1 MHSNSCF
8 TSLFSFTG
16 PAVKRL
22 LGWKQGDEEEKW
34 AEMAVDSLVKKLM
47 KKRGALQELE
57 RALSCPGQPSK
68 CVTIPHS
75 LDGRMQ
81 VFHRKGYPHVI
92 YCRVWRWPDL
102 QSQHELKPLACCEF
116 PFGSKQ
122 KDVCI
127 NPYHY
132 QRVEAPVLPPVL
144 VPRQS
149 EFNSQFSLL
158 TPFQNVSLESE
169 QQMSNSA
176 THPGPHPAKQPP
188 CTPFPASHN
197 MHTASTS
204 SMGYSVTPGSAA
216 APERPSELTAAT
228 SLPPSNAKE
237 MPQKPNKCPAQ
248 EVPGSSSTPPL
259 PSGGRTGEPGDV
271 QPVSYEEPDQW
282 CSIAYYELNKRVGE
296 TFQAFSRSILID
308 GFTDPSNKDRFCLGL
323 LSNVNRNSSIE
334 NTRNHIGK
342 GVHLYYV
349 GGEVFVECLSDCSIF
364 VQSSNANH
372 EHGFHPSTVCKIPSG
387 YNLKIFNNMLFAQL
401 LSQSVNHGFEGVSEL
416 TKMCFIQMSFVK
428 GWGAGYH
435 RQAITSTPCWVEIH
449 LHGALIWLDKV
460 LREMGSPEAPI
471 SSIS

>member
-8 TSLFSFTG
+8 TPLFSFTG

-22 LGWKQGDEEEKW
+22 LGWKQGDKEEKW

-47 KKRGALQELE
+47 KKRGALQDLE

-92 YCRVWRWPDL
+92 YCRVWRWPSL

-132 QRVEAPVLPPVL
+132 QRIEAPVLPPVL

-149 EFNSQFSLL
+149 EYNPQFSLL
-158 TPFQNVSLESE
+158 TTFQNVSLESE
-169 QQMSNSA
+169 QQISHSA
-176 THPGPHPAKQPP
+176 TLPDPHPAKQPL
-188 CTPFPASHN
+188 CTLFPASYN
-197 MHTASTS
+197 MYSPPTS
-204 SMGYSVTPGSAA
+204 IMDYSVTSGSAI
-216 APERPSELTAAT
+216 APKRPSELTGMQNDA
-228 SLPPSNAKE
+228 
-237 MPQKPNKCPAQ
+237 
-248 EVPGSSSTPPL
+248 
-259 PSGGRTGEPGDV
+259 R
-271 QPVSYEEPDQW
+271 PVSYEEPVQW

-323 LSNVNRNSSIE
+323 LSNINRNSSIE
-334 NTRNHIGK
+334 NTRNHIRK
-342 GVHLYYV
+342 GAHLYYV

-364 VQSSNANH
+364 VQSWNANH
-372 EHGFHPSTVCKIPSG
+372 ECGFHRSTVCKIPSG
-387 YNLKIFNNMLFAQL
+387 YSLKIFNNLLFAQL
-401 LSQSVNHGFEGVSEL
+401 LSQAINYGFEAVSEL
-416 TKMCFIQMSFVK
+416 TKMCFIRMSFVK

-449 LHGALIWLDKV
+449 LHGALKWLDQV

>member
-1 MHSNSCF
+1 MHPNSCF
-8 TSLFSFTG
+8 TSLFSITG

-22 LGWKQGDEEEKW
+22 LDWKQGDEEEKW

-47 KKRGALQELE
+47 KKSGALRELE

-132 QRVEAPVLPPVL
+132 QRVKAPVLPPVL

-149 EFNSQFSLL
+149 EFNPQFSLL
-158 TPFQNVSLESE
+158 NIFQSASLESE
-169 QQMSNSA
+169 QQMPNSA
-176 THPGPHPAKQPP
+176 TQPDPQHAKQPS

-197 MHTASTS
+197 MPTPSTS
-204 SMGYSVTPGSAA
+204 NVGYPVSPGSAA
-216 APERPSELTAAT
+216 APERPFEIT
-228 SLPPSNAKE
+228 
-237 MPQKPNKCPAQ
+237 
-248 EVPGSSSTPPL
+248 
-259 PSGGRTGEPGDV
+259 DV
-271 QPVSYEEPDQW
+271 QPVRYEEPEQW
-282 CSIAYYELNKRVGE
+282 CSIAYYELNTRVGE

-323 LSNVNRNSSIE
+323 LSNVHRNSSIE
-334 NTRNHIGK
+334 STRNHIGK

-349 GGEVFVECLSDCSIF
+349 GGEVFIECLSDCSIF
-364 VQSSNANH
+364 VQSLNTNH
-372 EHGFHPSTVCKIPSG
+372 EHSFHPSTICKIPSG
-387 YNLKIFNNMLFAQL
+387 YSLKVFNNLLFAQL
-401 LSQSVNHGFEGVSEL
+401 LSQSVNCGFETVSEL
-416 TKMCFIQMSFVK
+416 TKMCIIRMSFVK

-449 LHGALIWLDKV
+449 LHGALKWLDRV
-460 LREMGSPEAPI
+460 LREMGSSEAPI

>member
-8 TSLFSFTG
+8 TPLFSFTG

-22 LGWKQGDEEEKW
+22 LGWKQVDEEEKW

-81 VFHRKGYPHVI
+81 VFHRKRYPHVI
-92 YCRVWRWPDL
+92 YCQVWRWPDL

-116 PFGSKQ
+116 PFGSKL

-144 VPRQS
+144 VPRHS
-149 EFNSQFSLL
+149 GFNPWFSLL
-158 TPFQNVSLESE
+158 IPFQNASLESE

-176 THPGPHPAKQPP
+176 THPDPYPAKQPP
-188 CTPFPASHN
+188 CTPFSESHN
-197 MHTASTS
+197 MHTPSTS
-204 SMGYSVTPGSAA
+204 SMDYSDA
-216 APERPSELTAAT
+216 
-228 SLPPSNAKE
+228 
-237 MPQKPNKCPAQ
+237 
-248 EVPGSSSTPPL
+248 
-259 PSGGRTGEPGDV
+259 

-308 GFTDPSNKDRFCLGL
+308 GFTDPSNKGRFCLGF
-323 LSNVNRNSSIE
+323 LSNIGRNSSIE

-349 GGEVFVECLSDCSIF
+349 GGEVFVECLSNCSVF
-364 VQSSNANH
+364 VQSSNANR
-372 EHGFHPSTVCKIPSG
+372 ECGLHPSTICKIPSG
-387 YNLKIFNNMLFAQL
+387 YNLKIFNNLLFAQL
-401 LSQSVNHGFEGVSEL
+401 LSQSVNYGFEAVSEL
-416 TKMCFIQMSFVK
+416 TKMCFIRISFVK

-449 LHGALIWLDKV
+449 LHGALKWLDKV
-460 LREMGSPEAPI
+460 LREMGSPEVPI

>member
-8 TSLFSFTG
+8 TPLFSFTG

-22 LGWKQGDEEEKW
+22 LGWKQVDEEEKW

-81 VFHRKGYPHVI
+81 VFHRKRYPHVI
-92 YCRVWRWPDL
+92 YCQVWRWPDL

-116 PFGSKQ
+116 PFGSKL

-144 VPRQS
+144 VPRHS
-149 EFNSQFSLL
+149 GFNPWFSLL
-158 TPFQNVSLESE
+158 IPFQNASLESE

-176 THPGPHPAKQPP
+176 THPDPHPAKQPP
-188 CTPFPASHN
+188 CIPFSESHN
-197 MHTASTS
+197 MHTPSTS
-204 SMGYSVTPGSAA
+204 SMDYSVTRGNAA
-216 APERPSELTAAT
+216 ARERTSELT
-228 SLPPSNAKE
+228 
-237 MPQKPNKCPAQ
+237 
-248 EVPGSSSTPPL
+248 
-259 PSGGRTGEPGDV
+259 
-271 QPVSYEEPDQW
+271 
-282 CSIAYYELNKRVGE
+282 
-296 TFQAFSRSILID
+296 
-308 GFTDPSNKDRFCLGL
+308 
-323 LSNVNRNSSIE
+323 
-334 NTRNHIGK
+334 

-349 GGEVFVECLSDCSIF
+349 GGEVFVECLSNCSVF
-364 VQSSNANH
+364 VQSSNANR
-372 EHGFHPSTVCKIPSG
+372 ECGLHPSTICKIPSG
-387 YNLKIFNNMLFAQL
+387 YNLKIFNNLLFAQL
-401 LSQSVNHGFEGVSEL
+401 LSQSVNYGFEAVSEL
-416 TKMCFIQMSFVK
+416 TKMCFIRISFVK

-449 LHGALIWLDKV
+449 LHGALKWLDKV
-460 LREMGSPEAPI
+460 LREMGSPEVPI